1 MIALVIKAHMIF
13 FFFGGGGGLGGGGGG
28 GVMILRELGITNVQ
42 DCEQMRA
49 ELGAPPKRWCDVV

>member
-13 FFFGGGGGLGGGGGG
+13 FLVWG